1 MHARRLLIRGMLVGA
16 AAGLLAFGFGWLFG
30 EGAIDAAI
38 AFESAHAIPGVAAPE
53 PVSRAVQSTLGL
65 GVAVVVYG
73 AALGGIFA
81 LLFALV
87 HGRVIRAGARATSAT
102 LAAVGFV
109 TVFLVPFLKYPA
121 NPPAVGDADTIGRR
135 STWYFLMILI
145 SIGAAVAAALVNRSA
160 MRRWGSWDAALVSVA
175 VFLVIVGTAATLLPG
190 VNEVPADFPATVL
203 WRFRVTSLGS
213 QLVLWTSLGLLF
225 GLLTE
230 RVDEPHAVVPQR
242 AVVE

>member
-1 MHARRLLIRGMLVGA
+1 
-16 AAGLLAFGFGWLFG
+16 
-30 EGAIDAAI
+30 
-38 AFESAHAIPGVAAPE
+38 
-53 PVSRAVQSTLGL
+53 
-65 GVAVVVYG
+65 
-73 AALGGIFA
+73 
-81 LLFALV
+81 
-87 HGRVIRAGARATSAT
+87 
-102 LAAVGFV
+102 
-109 TVFLVPFLKYPA
+109 
-121 NPPAVGDADTIGRR
+121 
-135 STWYFLMILI
+135 MILI

>member
-121 NPPAVGDADTIGRR
+121 NPPAVGDGTPSAGGRR
-135 STWYFLMILI
+135 
-145 SIGAAVAAALVNRSA
+145 
-160 MRRWGSWDAALVSVA
+160 
-175 VFLVIVGTAATLLPG
+175 GT
-190 VNEVPADFPATVL
+190 
-203 WRFRVTSLGS
+203 S
-213 QLVLWTSLGLLF
+213 
-225 GLLTE
+225 
-230 RVDEPHAVVPQR
+230 
-242 AVVE
+242 